1 LTLVLVILAQVLLFL
16 LSLSAQR
23 FYRIVEIAPGLKAA
37 GKKPNT
43 HNALLP

>member
-1 LTLVLVILAQVLLFL
+1 LTVDPAILEQLPLFL

-37 GKKPNT
+37 GKKPNS
-43 HNALLP
+43 HNTPLP

>member
-1 LTLVLVILAQVLLFL
+1 LTLVLVFLAQLLLLL

-23 FYRIVEIAPGLKAA
+23 FYRVVEIAPGLKAS